1 MQSCCLNLSS
11 FIHSRLKKLP
21 RVSPAQVG
29 QHLIQL
35 LEETTRE
42 DDIHDVEF
50 LVRHFH
56 ISY

>member
-1 MQSCCLNLSS
+1 MQSCCLNNSS

-35 LEETTRE
+35 LEEATRE

-50 LVRHFH
+50 LVRYFH
-56 ISY
+56 